1 MVKKCCITNLGNGVN
16 NVNHEKE
23 ALISVSGKGN
33 PLNLRLIMNDSPIK
47 NLALQTVRLEAAAIA
62 QLENYIDADFE
73 KAIELIK
80 VCKGRLVISGIGK
93 SAVIAQK
100 IVATFNSTGT
110 PAIFM
115 HAADA
120 IHGDLGM
127 VQTEDIVII
136 ISKSGESPEIK
147 VLVPLIKN
155 FGNTLIAIVGNVES
169 YLARQATLI
178 LNTTVSQEAC
188 PNNLAPTSS
197 TTAQL
202 VMGDALAVVLME
214 VKGFNSDDFAKFH
227 PGGTLGK
234 KLYLRVSDLYKDNE
248 KPMVLP
254 NQTLKEVIVEMTKK
268 RLGVT
273 AVADEENNLLGII
286 TDGDL
291 RRMLEKGGSIDTVV
305 AKDIM
310 TANPKSIEP
319 GELAI
324 DALDILRRKEI
335 TQLVVAESGKYFGI
349 IHLHDLVKEGLI

>member
-1 MVKKCCITNLGNGVN
+1 MNSSSIQALAIRTVK
-16 NVNHEKE
+16 
-23 ALISVSGKGN
+23 
-33 PLNLRLIMNDSPIK
+33 
-47 NLALQTVRLEAAAIA
+47 LESAAIA
-62 QLENYIDADFE
+62 HLENSINADFV
-73 KAIELIK
+73 KATELINA
-80 VCKGRLVISGIGK
+80 CKGRLVISGIGK

-127 VQTEDIVII
+127 VQQEDIVII

-147 VLVPLIKN
+147 VLVPLIRN
-155 FGNTLIAIVGNVES
+155 FGNTIIAIVGNTES
-169 YLARQATLI
+169 YLAKQSTLI

-214 VKGFNSDDFAKFH
+214 MKGFGSEDFARFH

-234 KLYLRVSDLYKDNE
+234 KLYLHVSDLYINNE
-248 KPMVLP
+248 KPQVLD
-254 NQTLKEVIVEMTKK
+254 QASLKEVIVEISKK

-273 AVADEENNLLGII
+273 AVVNSANELLGII

-291 RRMLEKGGSIDTVV
+291 RRMLEKNNSLEGVKAS
-305 AKDIM
+305 DIM
-310 TANPKSIEP
+310 TARPHIIPAEA
-319 GELAI
+319 LAVE
-324 DALDILRRKEI
+324 ALDRMRTNDI
-335 TQLVVAESGKYFGI
+335 TQLVVTEGKAYLGI
-349 IHLHDLVKEGLI
+349 IHLHDLVREGLL